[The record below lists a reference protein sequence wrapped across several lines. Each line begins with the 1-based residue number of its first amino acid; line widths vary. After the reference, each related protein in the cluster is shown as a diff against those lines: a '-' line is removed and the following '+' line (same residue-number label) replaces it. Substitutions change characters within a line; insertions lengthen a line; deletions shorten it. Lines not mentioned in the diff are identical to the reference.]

1 MSGPGP
7 GVQVTRRGLELT
19 GDSVRSLDEGHDS
32 VVSDL
37 SVCRTRP
44 STSMSHVV
52 AGTPGGAARPPAS
65 RWPMQFVCSH
75 SLLSRSM
82 SRDSS

>member
-32 VVSDL
+32 VVSDP
-37 SVCRTRP
+37 SVCRP
-44 STSMSHVV
+44 
-52 AGTPGGAARPPAS
+52 ARPHP
-65 RWPMQFVCSH
+65 
-75 SLLSRSM
+75 
-82 SRDSS
+82 